1 MHGTT
6 LLTSAVCALLGA
18 HGAAAHA
25 GVFSGEA
32 FQVTE
37 LHSGNFSV
45 ASVDMRATQAT
56 QATIAAGGWRADET
70 VRVTVKGTT
79 AKRIVAG
86 TFKYQ
91 VYETGTKSF
100 IASGN
105 SPYFK
110 CDNKGCDTSAPI
122 ALRWDKGQEETAG
135 RGAFTLDMN
144 LALPKMTSASKE
156 FRLVLWGEDQD
167 HFPYDFTATL
177 TFDYTAESSKELL
190 DVGDEPASCIA
201 EAKKLCG
208 SCDGKGKPCW
218 VKCAMQHKAALRAAG
233 CTKPGADATETAPV
247 NAGGEP
253 ASCIAEAKKLCGSC
267 DGKGKPCW
275 VKCAMQHKAALRAA
289 GCTKPGADATET
301 ALVTSSFDADSH
313 IGRAGDYE
321 DQHRFGPGGEKRGFG
336 PGGGIE
342 RLFGPGATEPVQPDV
357 PPVASSNLMS
367 FLFGASEETF
377 QPCGTD
383 KRCSASSRH
392 CRNNIAPTPN
402 GCCKTDAVPVYNAPI
417 MTCCPEDTPI
427 AWQDPN
433 NFNRWACKASN
444 FRR

>member
-233 CTKPGADATETAPV
+233 CTKPGADATETA
-247 NAGGEP
+247 
-253 ASCIAEAKKLCGSC
+253 
-267 DGKGKPCW
+267 
-275 VKCAMQHKAALRAA
+275 
-289 GCTKPGADATET
+289 
-301 ALVTSSFDADSH
+301 LVTSSFDADSH